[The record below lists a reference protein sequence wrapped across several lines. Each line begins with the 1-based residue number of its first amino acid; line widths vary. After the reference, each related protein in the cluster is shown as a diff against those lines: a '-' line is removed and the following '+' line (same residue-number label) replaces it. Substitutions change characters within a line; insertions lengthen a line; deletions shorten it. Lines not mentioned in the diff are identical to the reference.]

1 MASIF
6 GHGLVAYTAAKV
18 IDSKLSKRLLVLAIG
33 SAMLPDLDVLTF
45 AFGIDYAHPFGH
57 RGFTHSIVFAV
68 IWSVFLALCFG
79 KQRKFVFAIVLFF
92 STVSHGV
99 LDAMTTGGRGVGFF
113 IPFENSRHF
122 LPFRMI
128 QVSPIGVGEFFSEWG
143 LRVII
148 SELKYIAIPCFI
160 ILTVTYFL
168 RKGKRD
174 L

>member
-18 IDSKLSKRLLVLAIG
+18 IDSKSDKVLLLLAIT
-33 SAMLPDLDVLTF
+33 SAMLPDIDVLTF
-45 AFGIDYAHPFGH
+45 AFGVDYMHPFGH
-57 RGFTHSIVFAV
+57 RGFTHSITFAV

-79 KQRKFVFAIVLFF
+79 KQRKFVFAIVLFL
-92 STVSHGV
+92 TTLSHGL

-148 SELKYIAIPCFI
+148 SELKYIVIPCAIVLITLAI
-160 ILTVTYFL
+160 I
-168 RKGKRD
+168 RKTKS
-174 L
+174 